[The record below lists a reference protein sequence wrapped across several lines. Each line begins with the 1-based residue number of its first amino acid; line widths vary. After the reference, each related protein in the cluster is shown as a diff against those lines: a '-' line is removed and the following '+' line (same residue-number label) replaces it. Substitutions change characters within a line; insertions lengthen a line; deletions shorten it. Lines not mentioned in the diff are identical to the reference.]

1 MTSENVQ
8 KGIGKVYNTDR
19 GLLLIFFVT
28 LSNISS
34 LGDEVAEKV
43 SCLLF
48 PKLSELIMFVVGV
61 SIDEG
66 FPKCATCGSYLDAL
80 NIRYLTLELV
90 ESYGVFL
97 VQKGS
102 GFFNF

>member
-8 KGIGKVYNTDR
+8 KGTGKVDNTDR

-28 LSNISS
+28 LSSISS

-43 SCLLF
+43 SCLHF
-48 PKLSELIMFVVGV
+48 PKLSELILFVVGV

-66 FPKCATCGSYLDAL
+66 FPKCVTCGSYLDAL
-80 NIRYLTLELV
+80 NIRYVTLELV
-90 ESYGVFL
+90 L
-97 VQKGS
+97 
-102 GFFNF
+102 FFRVLLRCLWGR